1 MTTESLEQMFREQA
15 AANYPPLQNALN
27 AGITPEQ
34 YFAPYKY
41 EIERMLD
48 RPNVDLYEEFGD
60 VIQYIPDTGT
70 GEARPMT
77 LGEVRKYV
85 RGLDEWQQ
93 SSQGKDSA
101 RALAFSIGRTFG
113 EVA

>member
-1 MTTESLEQMFREQA
+1 
-15 AANYPPLQNALN
+15 
-27 AGITPEQ
+27 
-34 YFAPYKY
+34 
-41 EIERMLD
+41 MLD

-93 SSQGKDSA
+93 SSQGTDSA
-101 RALAFSIGRTFG
+101 RALAFSIGRVFG

>member
-1 MTTESLEQMFREQA
+1 
-15 AANYPPLQNALN
+15 
-27 AGITPEQ
+27 
-34 YFAPYKY
+34 
-41 EIERMLD
+41 
-48 RPNVDLYEEFGD
+48 
-60 VIQYIPDTGT
+60 
-70 GEARPMT
+70 MT

-101 RALAFSIGRTFG
+101 RALAFSIGSTFG

>member
-1 MTTESLEQMFREQA
+1 
-15 AANYPPLQNALN
+15 
-27 AGITPEQ
+27 
-34 YFAPYKY
+34 
-41 EIERMLD
+41 MLD
-48 RPNVDLYEEFGD
+48 RPNIDLYEEFGD
-60 VIQYIPDTGT
+60 VVQYIPDTGT

-101 RALAFSIGRTFG
+101 RALSFAIGKTFG